1 MSSADNSA
9 HGDAEFGGGM
19 AAGSGSGSSARTEL
33 KVEPVK
39 TAEHIPAGEVVS
51 LRTLGDRLLD
61 EARAAHS
68 GRAGRTIIA
77 LPGLRTTLLALA
89 AGRELAEHQ
98 APGSA
103 TIACLSGEATLATG
117 EREWRLREADAVAI
131 PEERHRLVAEAD
143 TLVLLT
149 VRLD

>member
-1 MSSADNSA
+1 MSSANTSA
-9 HGDAEFGGGM
+9 QGDANA
-19 AAGSGSGSSARTEL
+19 AAGD
-33 KVEPVK
+33 V
-39 TAEHIPAGEVVS
+39 AGGVVP
-51 LRTLGDRLLD
+51 LRTLGDRMLD

-89 AGRELAEHQ
+89 AGSELAEHQ

-103 TIACLSGEATLATG
+103 TIVCLSGEVTLAAG
-117 EREWRLREADAVAI
+117 DREWRLRADDAVAI
-131 PEERHRLVAEAD
+131 PEERHRLLAEAD
-143 TLVLLT
+143 ALVLLT

>member
-1 MSSADNSA
+1 MTSANSSAQ
-9 HGDAEFGGGM
+9 GDDANG
-19 AAGSGSGSSARTEL
+19 
-33 KVEPVK
+33 
-39 TAEHIPAGEVVS
+39 AGEVVP
-51 LRTLGDRLLD
+51 LRTFGDRLLD
-61 EARAAHS
+61 EARAAGS
-68 GRAGRTIIA
+68 GRAARTIIA

-117 EREWRLREADAVAI
+117 DREWRLRADDAVAI
-131 PEERHRLVAEAD
+131 PQERHRLLAERD

>member
-1 MSSADNSA
+1 MTSANSSAQ
-9 HGDAEFGGGM
+9 GDDADG
-19 AAGSGSGSSARTEL
+19 
-33 KVEPVK
+33 
-39 TAEHIPAGEVVS
+39 AGEVVS
-51 LRTLGDRLLD
+51 LRIFGDRLLD
-61 EARAAHS
+61 EARAAGS
-68 GRAGRTIIA
+68 GRAARTIIT

-103 TIACLSGEATLATG
+103 TLACLSGEATLATG
-117 EREWRLREADAVAI
+117 DREWRLRANDAVAI
-131 PEERHRLVAEAD
+131 PEERHRLLAERD

>member
-1 MSSADNSA
+1 MS
-9 HGDAEFGGGM
+9 GDD
-19 AAGSGSGSSARTEL
+19 S
-33 KVEPVK
+33 
-39 TAEHIPAGEVVS
+39 TAQGEVVS
-51 LRTLGDRLLD
+51 LRTLGDRMLD
-61 EARAAHS
+61 EARAAQS
-68 GRAGRTIIA
+68 GRAGRTIIT

-103 TIACLSGEATLATG
+103 TITCLSGEATLSAG
-117 EREWRLREADAVAI
+117 DREWRLREDDAVAI
-131 PEERHRLVAEAD
+131 PEERHRLLAESD

>member
-1 MSSADNSA
+1 MNGENSSA
-9 HGDAEFGGGM
+9 HGDAQVSGG
-19 AAGSGSGSSARTEL
+19 AAEDTDGGAGTGTQLKAEPRHATEQ
-33 KVEPVK
+33 V
-39 TAEHIPAGEVVS
+39 TAGEVVS
-51 LRTLGDRLLD
+51 LRALGDRLLD

-68 GRAGRTIIA
+68 GRAARTIVA

-103 TIACLSGEATLATG
+103 VIACLSGEATLATAD
-117 EREWRLREADAVAI
+117 REWRLREADAMAI
-131 PEERHRLVAEAD
+131 PRERHRLLAEAD
-143 TLVLLT
+143 TLALLT